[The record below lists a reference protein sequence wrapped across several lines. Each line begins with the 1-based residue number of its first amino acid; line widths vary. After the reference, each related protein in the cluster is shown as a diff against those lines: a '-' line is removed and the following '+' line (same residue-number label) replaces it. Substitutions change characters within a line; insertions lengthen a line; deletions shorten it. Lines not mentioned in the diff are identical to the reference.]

1 MSVPKQKLKP
11 SAREALVH
19 YQLQREKRESVD
31 SQTSDSSAVA
41 GIFSGNLGDIL
52 VKGASEHN
60 LKHVTVAIPRYKLV
74 VLTGVSGS
82 GKSSL
87 AFDTI
92 YAEGQRRFVESLS
105 PFLRRQLEQM
115 EKPCVEAIFGL
126 SPTIAIEQKGISRN
140 PRSSVGTVTE
150 VFNYLRVLYSRIGIQ
165 HCHLCGQAVEPMGP
179 QEITDEL
186 AALRPGTELTVK
198 TNVTSAAD
206 EPRTVFRV
214 PESESAKAEFKTKL
228 FDVLEK
234 ALELGNGAVAVSVK
248 DEELLFTKNR
258 TCPQCGDS
266 EPELRA
272 SMFSSNTPYGMCPE
286 CNGLGFKL
294 AVDPK
299 LIVTR
304 PELSLLDG
312 ASPWFRNMRGKDKSM
327 STVSNIFSIAE
338 HYGADLELPWNQLPE
353 KFRHVLLY
361 GSGQERIRFT
371 TAAQWD
377 EGKWKGESL
386 RVFRGLVYH
395 TNRLF
400 RETDSESRRKYYMQF
415 MSQQVCPVCEGE
427 RLCREAR
434 YVTVAG
440 KTFPEAARMSV
451 QQAHDW
457 ISSLSDVLPP
467 SKLAIVKELLRDT
480 QLRLRFMLDVGL
492 HYLTLERPAPT
503 LSGGEGQRIQLSN
516 QLGSGLVGVLYV
528 LDEPSVGLHPVD
540 HGRLLDT
547 LKMLRDAGNTVLVVE
562 HDEQTMRNADWLID
576 LGPGAGLAGG
586 EIVAAGTPKE
596 VAHNR
601 ASLTGKYLSG
611 ELAVTT
617 SNAGSRR
624 KAKGWLLLKGAR
636 LHNLK
641 SITSKIPLG
650 AMTCV
655 TGVSGSGKSSLM
667 AKTLFPILAEALQ
680 NAQVNA
686 GPYDSIEGL
695 EQIDKVINITQAPI
709 GRTPRS
715 NPVTYVKVFDEMR
728 RVFASVPEA
737 KARNYKP
744 GQFSFNVKGGRCE
757 ECKGYGQKMVEMHFL
772 PDVWIPCQ
780 ECKGTRYNRHTLE
793 IKYKGLSISEILDL
807 DVKEALTLFKE
818 HSKITRV
825 LKTLEDVGLGYI
837 KLGQSATTLSGGE
850 AQRVK
855 LAKELSDPATGRT
868 VYFLDEPT
876 TGLHFADIQQLLNV
890 LHRLVDAGNTVVIIE
905 HNLEVIKNADWII
918 DLGPGG
924 GDAGGYIVAEG
935 TPEEVAR
942 GERSFTGRY
951 LKNSLHI
958 E

>member
-19 YQLQREKRESVD
+19 YQLQREKRESVN

-115 EKPCVEAIFGL
+115 EKPNVEAILGL

-165 HCHLCGQAVEPMGP
+165 HCHKCGQAVEPMGP

-186 AALRPGTELTVK
+186 AALRPGTELTVAA
-198 TNVTSAAD
+198 NATSATD
-206 EPRTVFRV
+206 EPRAVFRV
-214 PESESAKAEFKTKL
+214 PEPEPENTEFKTRL
-228 FDVLEK
+228 FDAMER
-234 ALELGNGAVAVSVK
+234 ALEHGNGAAVVSIK
-248 DEELLFTKNR
+248 DEKLLFTKNK
-258 TCPQCGDS
+258 TCPQCGAIQ
-266 EPELRA
+266 PELRA

-286 CNGLGFKL
+286 CTGLGFKL

-312 ASPWFRNMRGKDKSM
+312 ASPWFRNMRGKDKSFF
-327 STVSNIFSIAE
+327 TVNNVFSIAE

-353 KFRHVLLY
+353 EFRHALLH
-361 GSGQERIRFT
+361 GSGQERIKF
-371 TAAQWD
+371 TAAAEWD

-386 RVFRGLVYH
+386 RVYEGLVYH

-400 RETDSESRRKYYMQF
+400 RETDSEGRRKFYMQF
-415 MSQQVCPVCEGE
+415 MSRQTCPVCMGE
-427 RLCREAR
+427 RLCKEAR
-434 YVTVAG
+434 TVTVAG
-440 KTFPEAARMSV
+440 KTFPEVAKMSV

-457 ISSLSDVLPP
+457 ISILSDVLPP
-467 SKLAIVKELLRDT
+467 SKLVIVKELLNDT
-480 QLRLRFMLDVGL
+480 KLRLKFMLDVGL

-596 VAHNR
+596 VAYNR
-601 ASLTGKYLSG
+601 SSLTGKYLSG

-617 SNAGSRR
+617 PNAGSRR

-641 SITSKIPLG
+641 SIASRIPLG
-650 AMTCV
+650 VITCV
-655 TGVSGSGKSSLM
+655 TGVSGSGKSSLI
-667 AKTLFPILAEALQ
+667 AKTLFPILAKALQ
-680 NAQVNA
+680 NAQANA

-695 EQIDKVINITQAPI
+695 EHIDKVINITQAPI

-715 NPVTYVKVFDEMR
+715 NPVTYVKVFDEIR

-737 KARNYKP
+737 KARNCKP

-757 ECKGYGQKMVEMHFL
+757 ECKGHGQKMVEMHFL

-780 ECKGTRYNRHTLE
+780 ECRGTRYNRRTLE
-793 IKYKGLSISEILDL
+793 IRYKGLNISEILDL
-807 DVKEALTLFKE
+807 DVKEALSLFKE

-825 LKTLEDVGLGYI
+825 LKTLDDVGLGYI

-855 LAKELSDPATGRT
+855 LAKELSDAATGRT

-942 GERSFTGRY
+942 TERSFTGRY